1 MQIQREDNGSY
12 VLSEVDSPLEEML
25 AAIPASLDP
34 KGNHAAEDRL
44 YPAPMKGS
52 EGEALREEWT
62 EYIKPDLR
70 HLFETARDTVKG
82 DLEQLLGGSTLII
95 PSEHIDAWLN
105 ALNQARLVLASRFEL
120 SEADLDKPVSY
131 VLETERD
138 LALFQVH
145 FYGFVQECL
154 IRGED

>member
-1 MQIQREDNGSY
+1 MEIQREDNGSY

-25 AAIPASLDP
+25 AAIPSSLDP
-34 KGNHAAEDRL
+34 KGNRAAQERL
-44 YPAPMKGS
+44 YPDPLKGD
-52 EGEALREEWT
+52 EGAALREEWK
-62 EYIKPDLR
+62 EYVKPDLR
-70 HLFETARDTVKG
+70 HLFETARATVEG

-95 PSEHIDAWLN
+95 PPDHVGAWLN
-105 ALNQARLVLASRFEL
+105 VLNQARLVLASRFEL
-120 SEADLDKPVSY
+120 SEADLEKPVSY

-154 IRGED
+154 LRGED